1 MKTINERIEFLI
13 REMKLKSIR
22 DFDRAIGVSLG
33 HTNNIVGAKQNSPNA
48 EYLFKVKEK
57 YKHINMNWLI
67 SGEGEIFEATEE
79 EKMRIFE
86 ENKKLESEATN
97 LRSQLSGLLMM
108 ASIVNQKSNF
118 QTTNFKPVSNKK
130 TPAKKRG
137 TVTQLPLF
145 ARSVAN
151 STWLR
156 AL

>member
-1 MKTINERIEFLI
+1 
-13 REMKLKSIR
+13 
-22 DFDRAIGVSLG
+22 
-33 HTNNIVGAKQNSPNA
+33 
-48 EYLFKVKEK
+48 
-57 YKHINMNWLI
+57 MNWLI

-118 QTTNFKPVSNKK
+118 QTTNFKPVSNR
-130 TPAKKRG
+130 TPARKR
-137 TVTQLPLF
+137 VIVSQLPLF
-145 ARSVAN
+145 ASSVAN
-151 STWLR
+151 NTWLR